1 MEQSKALRLAK
12 SLEQLGADIYFTH
25 RTEDLEAAAIELRRM
40 HIVNADLLEA
50 LQIISDVL
58 QIIPTGPRTKIDEA
72 IAKATGET
80 E

>member
-1 MEQSKALRLAK
+1 MTKALRLAK

-25 RTEDLEAAAIELRRM
+25 RTEDLEAAAVELRRM

-72 IAKATGET
+72 ILKVIGET